1 MAAGLASAFEPIR
14 QARPPLPYPSPFPL
28 RTPSLL
34 CAPPSLL
41 IRPSF
46 PFRPASILLR
56 LWLFSLCNGSIYS
69 IQYKG
74 VRGGRA

>member
-14 QARPPLPYPSPFPL
+14 QARPSLPYPSPFPL
-28 RTPSLL
+28 RTPSLP

-41 IRPSF
+41 IRPYF
-46 PFRPASILLR
+46 PFRPVNILLH
-56 LWLFSLCNGSIYS
+56 LCFSLCNGSIYS